1 VVSLT
6 DELLDQLGEEYDMKK
21 TEEILTG
28 VYEND
33 TFYLFVVRKMKELA
47 S

>member
-6 DELLDQLGEEYDMKK
+6 DELLDQLGEEYEEKK
-21 TEEILTG
+21 TDEIITG
-28 VYEND
+28 VYEMD
-33 TFYLFVVRKMKELA
+33 TFYIFVQRKMKELA